1 MRKVLF
7 HPITISILLFVQ
19 IVPLIIFPIE
29 VFDPKSQQW
38 WLPLLLAVLAFIAA
52 VQIVVFN
59 SLTSTPW
66 TLTSFAQGFNIISR
80 LMMLLPGSSSMGSG
94 ELVFNIPYITIN
106 IAAMLL
112 SALWIWYTSL
122 PEVQTAL
129 IRRAAEKVK

>member
-1 MRKVLF
+1 MRNTIL
-7 HPITISILLFVQ
+7 HPVTISILLFVQ
-19 IVPLIIFPIE
+19 IVPLIIFPLE

-52 VQIVVFN
+52 VQIVFFN

-80 LMMLLPGSSSMGSG
+80 LMMLLPGSSSMGTG

-106 IAAMLL
+106 ILAMLL
-112 SALWIWYTSL
+112 SALFIWYTSL